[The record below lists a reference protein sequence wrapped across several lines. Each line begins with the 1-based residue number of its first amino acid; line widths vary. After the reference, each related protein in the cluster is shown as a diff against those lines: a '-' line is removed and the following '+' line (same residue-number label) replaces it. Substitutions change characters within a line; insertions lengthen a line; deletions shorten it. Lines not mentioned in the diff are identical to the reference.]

1 MRITILTLLFL
12 SSFYKSKAQDSNK
25 YNNAIP
31 NVVDSLYRED
41 QFYIGLTF
49 NLITNQPESYSQ
61 NGFSGGLHFGFIRD
75 MPFNKRR
82 NLAIGVGL
90 GHSLNTYNSNLFIGE
105 EPSGETIFR
114 TLGSSDNAD
123 RNRFNTNLIEMPI
136 QFRWRTSS
144 PMNYSF
150 WRIYGGVKLSYIY
163 YYRAVFE
170 NKDISITQTEIP
182 ELNRMRYAAI
192 LTLGNGSFNAFFQYD
207 LNTLFDKNAMINLDR
222 INLQTLKFGIEF
234 YIL

>member
-1 MRITILTLLFL
+1 MRITIFTILFF
-12 SSFYKSKAQDSNK
+12 SSFHNLKAQDDNR

-31 NVVDSLYRED
+31 NIVDSLYRED

-75 MPFNKRR
+75 MPINKRR

-90 GHSLNTYNSNLFIGE
+90 GHSFNTFNSNLFIGE
-105 EPSGETIFR
+105 EDSGKTIFR
-114 TLGSSDNAD
+114 VLDSSDDVD
-123 RNRFNTNLIEMPI
+123 RNRFITNLIEMPI
-136 QFRWRTSS
+136 QFRWRTST
-144 PMNYSF
+144 PTVYSF

-163 YYRAVFE
+163 RYKAVFK
-170 NKDISITQTEIP
+170 NDNNNLKQTDIP

-207 LNTLFDKNAMINLDR
+207 LNTLFNGNAMINLDR
-222 INLQTLKFGIEF
+222 VNLQPLKFGIEF

>member
-1 MRITILTLLFL
+1 MRLTILSFLFIAG
-12 SSFYKSKAQDSNK
+12 FYNSKAQDSNK

-41 QFYIGLTF
+41 QFYIGFTF
-49 NLITNQPESYSQ
+49 NLVTNQPEAYSQ

-75 MPFNKRR
+75 MPINKRR

-90 GHSLNTYNSNLFIGE
+90 GHSLNTYNSNLFLGE
-105 EPSGETIFR
+105 ASSGETIFR
-114 TLGSSDNAD
+114 ILDSSVDVD

-136 QFRWRTSS
+136 QFRWRTST
-144 PMNYSF
+144 PTVYNF
-150 WRIYGGVKLSYIY
+150 WRIYGGMKLSYIY
-163 YYRAVFE
+163 HYKAIFRNNDSTV
-170 NKDISITQTEIP
+170 TQTDIP
-182 ELNRMRYAAI
+182 ELNKLRYAAI

-207 LNTLFDKNAMINLDR
+207 LNTLFNDDALINANQ
-222 INLQTLKFGIEF
+222 INLQPLKFGIEF

>member
-1 MRITILTLLFL
+1 M
-12 SSFYKSKAQDSNK
+12 SCVHCAAQKSEQYD
-25 YNNAIP
+25 NAIP

-41 QFYIGLTF
+41 QFYIGLSF
-49 NLITNQPESYSQ
+49 NLVTNQPESYSQ

-75 MPFNKRR
+75 MPINKRR
-82 NLAIGVGL
+82 NVAIGIGL

-105 EPSGETIFR
+105 EVTGETIFR
-114 TLGSSDNAD
+114 ILDSDVDVD

-136 QFRWRTSS
+136 QFRWRTST
-144 PMNYSF
+144 PTDYSF

-163 YYRAVFE
+163 YYRAIFKGNSNNV
-170 NKDISITQTEIP
+170 TQTDIP
-182 ELNRMRYAAI
+182 ELNRLRYAAS

-207 LNTLFDKNAMINLDR
+207 LNALFNEDAMIDR
-222 INLQTLKFGIEF
+222 NQVNLQPLKFGIEF